1 MQLPLQ
7 VRKFQRNQLEKLQIQ
22 QFLDLYF
29 PLYFR
34 RNVYNTGKFCA
45 GYGVDACQEDSGGPL
60 VCQLEDEKY
69 HLVGI
74 VSSGKGC
81 GIYPGLYTDVSRYM
95 DWLAYWV
102 EKESV

>member
-1 MQLPLQ
+1 MA
-7 VRKFQRNQLEKLQIQ
+7 EKLA
-22 QFLDLYF
+22 LLSSLYIF
-29 PLYFR
+29 PQLSLFNICILFFR
-34 RNVYNTGKFCA
+34 RNVYRTGKFCA
-45 GYGVDACQEDSGGPL
+45 GSSGVDACQEDSGGPL
-60 VCQLEDEKY
+60 VCRMENDKY

-102 EKESV
+102 EKESVS

>member
-1 MQLPLQ
+1 MNTSYVYYLT
-7 VRKFQRNQLEKLQIQ
+7 IT
-22 QFLDLYF
+22 YF
-29 PLYFR
+29 SR
-34 RNVYNTGKFCA
+34 RNVHKTGKFCA

-60 VCQLEDEKY
+60 VCKMNGKY
-69 HLVGI
+69 NLVGI